1 VTPALRLTDVV
12 VKLGGRLALDRVSIS
27 VAPGEMVGVV
37 GLNGAG
43 KTTLL
48 RAGLGLVKLES
59 GLAELAGSPVAA
71 LSAPHRAGLAGYLP
85 QERRV
90 AWNMPAW
97 RISALG
103 AITEPPARA
112 EALARAA
119 LERVGL
125 TALADRGVLSM
136 SGGERG
142 RVLLAR
148 LLATQSPLLVA
159 DEPVAGLDP
168 AAQLL
173 VLDLLR
179 QEAVAGRTVI
189 CTLHDLTLA
198 ARCCDRLVVLSL
210 GAVVA
215 DGPPL
220 EALSSPVLAQ
230 AFNLV
235 GDWIDTLDGP
245 LLSARRS
252 IGVSA

>member
-1 VTPALRLTDVV
+1 MTPALRLTDAVV
-12 VKLGGRLALDRVSIS
+12 RLGARLALDRVSIS
-27 VAPGEMVGVV
+27 IAPGEMVGVV

-48 RAGLGLVKLES
+48 RAGLGLIKLEA
-59 GLAELAGSPVAA
+59 GLAELGGLPVAA
-71 LSAPHRAGLAGYLP
+71 LSAPHRAGLAAYLP

-97 RISALG
+97 RVAALG
-103 AITEPPARA
+103 AVTEPPARA

-148 LLATQSPLLVA
+148 LLATQGPLLVA

-179 QEAVAGRTVI
+179 QEAGSGRAVV

-198 ARCCDRLVVLSL
+198 ARCCDRLVVLSH

-215 DGPPL
+215 DGLPM
-220 EALSSPVLAQ
+220 EALSPQVLAG

-235 GDWIDTLDGP
+235 GDWIDTSDGP
-245 LLSARRS
+245 LLSARRT

>member
-1 VTPALRLTDVV
+1 
-12 VKLGGRLALDRVSIS
+12 
-27 VAPGEMVGVV
+27 VGVV

-48 RAGLGLVKLES
+48 RAGLGLVKLEAGS
-59 GLAELAGSPVAA
+59 AELGGADVAT
-71 LSAPHRAGLAGYLP
+71 LSAPRRARLAGYLP

-97 RISALG
+97 RIAALG
-103 AITEPPARA
+103 AVTEPPAQA

-148 LLATQSPLLVA
+148 LLTTRGPLLVA

-179 QEAVAGRTVI
+179 QEAVAGRAVV

-198 ARCCDRLVVLSL
+198 ARTCDRLVVLSQ

-215 DGPPL
+215 EGSPTQ
-220 EALSSPVLAQ
+220 ALSPDVLAR

-235 GDWIDTLDGP
+235 GDWIDTADGP
-245 LLSARRS
+245 LLSARR
-252 IGVSA
+252 AAATHA